1 MGFPITGFTASRA
14 ILLSVCLAGITATP
28 IGEGAVAATRSAQAD
43 DAQGCPA
50 GLMCV
55 WQYPQYGGIK
65 EADPVTPACKNLAQ
79 KSSSL
84 DNNSPDKVQVF
95 LGADCKSASATVN
108 PGAHGTLNASDS
120 PVGDS
125 DMGFIYS
132 FRKK

>member
-1 MGFPITGFTASRA
+1 
-14 ILLSVCLAGITATP
+14 
-28 IGEGAVAATRSAQAD
+28 
-43 DAQGCPA
+43 
-50 GLMCV
+50 MCI
-55 WQYPQYGGIK
+55 WQFAEYGGVK

-79 KSSSL
+79 KSTSM

-125 DMGFIYS
+125 DMSFIYS